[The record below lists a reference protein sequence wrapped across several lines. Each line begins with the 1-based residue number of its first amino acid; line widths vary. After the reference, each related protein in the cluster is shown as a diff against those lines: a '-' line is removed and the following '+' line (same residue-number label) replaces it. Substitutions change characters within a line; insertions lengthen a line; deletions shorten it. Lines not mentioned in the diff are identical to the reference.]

1 MREKEVVTLRLDS
14 EANIAEILNDPLGL
28 TADVEIGAPFARLAV
43 AGSLAK
49 ALSFLAEIR
58 TNGVAFDWEFNVL
71 LGGLLQTFHFTGGN
85 VDGQVLVIGASNAA
99 TSIQF
104 YEEMMRINNDQV
116 NALRQAYGGM
126 QRDRTVYDEI
136 SRLNNELVDT
146 QRELAKK
153 NAELVQLNREKN
165 HIIGIAAHDLRNPIH
180 AILMLSQFL
189 AEDIHNDELQEFVAE
204 IQSSSHFMA
213 QLIDDLLDVAKIES
227 GMVELDYTQVDM
239 NAMIR
244 ENVERN
250 RLLAARKHVKICLQ
264 EEEMPPAQVDRSKL
278 EQVLNN
284 LITNAVKFTPEG
296 GKVEVRLSDIGS
308 HICLEV
314 QDWGMGIPSDV
325 QSRLFTPFLKGQT
338 GTAGEKSTGLGLT
351 IVKRIVEGHG
361 GSIRF
366 ESAVGVG
373 TTFYIAI
380 PCTPTKSPAN

>member
-28 TADVEIGAPFARLAV
+28 TACVEIGAPFARLAV

-153 NAELVQLNREKN
+153 TPN
-165 HIIGIAAHDLRNPIH
+165 
-180 AILMLSQFL
+180 LS
-189 AEDIHNDELQEFVAE
+189 
-204 IQSSSHFMA
+204 S
-213 QLIDDLLDVAKIES
+213 
-227 GMVELDYTQVDM
+227 
-239 NAMIR
+239 
-244 ENVERN
+244 
-250 RLLAARKHVKICLQ
+250 
-264 EEEMPPAQVDRSKL
+264 
-278 EQVLNN
+278 
-284 LITNAVKFTPEG
+284 
-296 GKVEVRLSDIGS
+296 
-308 HICLEV
+308 
-314 QDWGMGIPSDV
+314 
-325 QSRLFTPFLKGQT
+325 
-338 GTAGEKSTGLGLT
+338 
-351 IVKRIVEGHG
+351 
-361 GSIRF
+361 
-366 ESAVGVG
+366 
-373 TTFYIAI
+373 
-380 PCTPTKSPAN
+380 